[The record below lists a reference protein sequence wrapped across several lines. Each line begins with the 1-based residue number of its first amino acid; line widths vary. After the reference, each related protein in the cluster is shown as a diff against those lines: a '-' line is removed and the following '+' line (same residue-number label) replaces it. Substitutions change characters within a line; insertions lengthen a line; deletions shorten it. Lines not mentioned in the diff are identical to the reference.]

1 MTGLLVDNLDLVM
14 FATLCVGIL
23 AGFPVVFTL
32 SGIGIAFALIGAAT
46 DHFQIQLLGALA
58 NRIFGIMTNDILVA
72 IPMFVLMGVILE
84 RSRIA
89 EDLLEEMGRLF
100 GRIRGGLAVSVTAVG
115 GLLAASTG
123 IVGATV
129 VTMALIA
136 LPTMLRNGYARP
148 LAAGAVCSAGT
159 LGQIIPP
166 STMLIILSEVM
177 STAYQQAQYQ
187 QGLFS
192 VETISVGQIFAAAL
206 LPGVMLVGL
215 YMVWLLALAW
225 MRPALAPAMPTREAA
240 APVSLGRLVSVLVPP
255 LVLIVAVLGSILGG
269 IATPSEAASVG
280 AVGALLLAGQR
291 LDPAG
296 GRSATW
302 LAGAAILAMLLLT
315 RWFDL
320 RLGGGGD
327 TAAADRV
334 ALWAAAGLAAV
345 AGLVL
350 LRSLGAAWRGGILGG
365 VVRQTMVVTSMIFAM
380 LIGASIFALVFRGL
394 GGDVRV
400 EAFLEQMPGGE
411 LGALLFVMALIF
423 VMGFFLDFV
432 EISVIVLPIVVPAL
446 LLMGLDPLWLA
457 VMIAINLQTSFM
469 TPPFGFSLFYLR
481 GAAPPS
487 VTTVDIYRGVL
498 PFVAINLVGIAL
510 IYLVPAIGTW
520 LPRQLFG

>member
-1 MTGLLVDNLDLVM
+1 MIGLLVDNLDLVM
-14 FATLCVGIL
+14 FAMLCAGIL
-23 AGFPVVFTL
+23 LGFPVVFTL
-32 SGIGIAFALIGAAT
+32 SGIGIAFAFLGAAT
-46 DHFQIQLLGALA
+46 GHFQINLLGALS
-58 NRIFGIMTNDILVA
+58 NRIFGIMTNEILVA

-192 VETISVGQIFAAAL
+192 VETISVGQVFAAAL

-215 YMVWLLALAW
+215 YMVWLLTLAW
-225 MRPALAPAMPTREAA
+225 LRPDLAPAMTTGDLGPS
-240 APVSLGRLVSVLVPP
+240 VSLGRLASVLVPP

-269 IATPSEAASVG
+269 IATPTEAASVG
-280 AVGALLLAGQR
+280 AVGALILAGQR
-291 LDPAG
+291 LDPDG
-296 GRSATW
+296 GRAAAW
-302 LAGAAILAMLLLT
+302 LAGAAIVGMLLLT

-320 RLGGGGD
+320 RLGRGAVADIGD
-327 TAAADRV
+327 RA
-334 ALWAAAGLAAV
+334 ALWAAVALAAV
-345 AGLVL
+345 AGFVV
-350 LRSLGAAWRGGILGG
+350 LRSLAFAWRGGILAG
-365 VVRQTMVVTSMIFAM
+365 VVRQTMVVTAMIFAM

-400 EAFLEQMPGGE
+400 EDFLGQMPGGT
-411 LGALLFVMALIF
+411 LGALIFVMALVF

-432 EISVIVLPIVVPAL
+432 EISVIVLPIVVPVL
-446 LLMGLDPLWLA
+446 LLMGLDPVWLA

-481 GAAPPS
+481 GAAPAS
-487 VTTVDIYRGVL
+487 VTTLDVYRGVL
-498 PFVAINLVGIAL
+498 PFVVINLIGIAL